1 MAEAGMSRPPFNDGV
16 PCTDLCASVFDPQLD
31 ALFWKVVGFPGHRAW
46 LAGAGHWEHAFEG

>member
-1 MAEAGMSRPPFNDGV
+1 MFRPPFNDGV
-16 PCTDLCASVFDPQLD
+16 PHIDLCASIFDPQLD